1 MFTTFLVYNLR
12 DGDLRS
18 HNNVGTDI
26 VNIAVIKILYPTRK
40 LEVQENVETVGC
52 RREWDIFL

>member
-1 MFTTFLVYNLR
+1 MEISVATTTILKFTRNL
-12 DGDLRS
+12 
-18 HNNVGTDI
+18 GTDI